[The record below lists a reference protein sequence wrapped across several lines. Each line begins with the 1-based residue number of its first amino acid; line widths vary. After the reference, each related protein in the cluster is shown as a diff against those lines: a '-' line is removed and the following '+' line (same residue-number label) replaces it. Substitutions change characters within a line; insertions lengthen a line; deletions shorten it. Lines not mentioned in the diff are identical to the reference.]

1 MDNDVLEKTHVHNEE
16 KHTHGEDGETRE
28 TLVRIILSAILL
40 AAALIL
46 TEYVLPDLHLWAR
59 LLCFLPAY
67 LTVSGE
73 VIVSAVKNVFH
84 GEIFD
89 EEFLMTVAT
98 VGAFAV
104 GEYPEAVF
112 VMLLYQIGEFLGDLA
127 VGKSRRSIAA
137 LTKIR
142 PDTATVL
149 RDGREIVV
157 SPDEVEQGEIIVLR
171 PGDRV
176 ALDGVVTEGE
186 TLLDTSALT
195 GESDPAEAGTGDTVY
210 SGSLVMSGVIRIRTT
225 SSFSESTASRILKLV
240 EESSAN
246 KAKSEDFITRFSAVY
261 TPVVVSCAVLLAVV
275 PSLFTGEWQTW
286 IYRALTFLVVSCP
299 CALVISVPLTFFC
312 GLGAASSSGVL
323 IKGSNYLEALAAAD
337 TLVCDKTGTLTV
349 GGFSVREVKGVAASD
364 EELLEVTALAETYSN
379 HPIAASIISAY
390 GKTPDEK
397 RLGKVSELSEN
408 GARGIAAQID
418 GETYYV
424 GNAGAASAAGAKIG
438 EIRTPGTSVHVSRGD
453 VYLGYIVLSDTLKPD
468 TSSALERLGS
478 AGMKNVVMLT
488 GDNDGAARVIAEELG
503 VDYRAELMPEDK
515 VGEVETLIGNGA
527 KTVFVGDGIND
538 APVLARADVGVA
550 MGALGSDAAVEAADV
565 VLMDDSL
572 TGLARGVKV
581 ARRTVKIARQNVV
594 FALAVKFCILVLSA
608 AGITGMW
615 LAAFGDVGVMLI
627 AVVNS
632 LRALKKEN

>member
-1 MDNDVLEKTHVHNEE
+1 MNNDILNNEGKNINSE
-16 KHTHGEDGETRE
+16 DGGEDRG
-28 TLVRIILSAILL
+28 TLARIVLSVILL
-40 AAALIL
+40 VAALVL
-46 TEYVLPDLHLWAR
+46 TEYVFADLPVWAR

-67 LTVSGE
+67 LTVGGE
-73 VIVSAVKNVFH
+73 VIVSAVKNVFR

-112 VMLLYQIGEFLGDLA
+112 VMLLYQIGELLGDLA

-149 RDGREIVV
+149 RDGKEIDV
-157 SPDEVEQGEIIVLR
+157 SPDEVAEGEIIVLR

-176 ALDGVVTEGE
+176 ALDGVITEGE
-186 TLLDTSALT
+186 TLLDTSAIT
-195 GESDPAEAGTGDTVY
+195 GESVPADAGIGDTVY
-210 SGSLVMSGVIRIRTT
+210 SGTLVMTGVIRVRTT

-240 EESSAN
+240 EDSSAN

-261 TPVVVSCAVLLAVV
+261 TPVIVICAVLLAVV
-275 PSLFTGEWQTW
+275 PSLITGEWQMW

-312 GLGAASSSGVL
+312 GLGAASASGVL
-323 IKGSNYLEALAAAD
+323 IKGANYLEALAAAD
-337 TLVCDKTGTLTV
+337 TLVCDKTGTLTS
-349 GGFSVREVKGVAASD
+349 GTFTVREVKGFAVPD
-364 EELLEVTALAETYSN
+364 DELLEIAALAETYST
-379 HPIAASIISAY
+379 HPIASSVITAY
-390 GKTPDEK
+390 GKKPDEK
-397 RLGKVSELSEN
+397 RLGRVEELSEN
-408 GARGIAAQID
+408 GARGIKAEID
-418 GETYYV
+418 GETYFV
-424 GNAGAASAAGAKIG
+424 GNAGATSAGGATVG
-438 EIRTPGTSVHVSRGD
+438 EISIPGTSVHVSRKN

-468 TSSALERLGS
+468 TPTALNKLRH
-478 AGMKNVVMLT
+478 AGMRNIVMLT
-488 GDNDGAARVIAEELG
+488 GDNTGAARLTAEELG
-503 VDYRAELMPEDK
+503 IEYRAELLPEEK
-515 VGEVETLIGNGA
+515 VREIETLMGKGGKI
-527 KTVFVGDGIND
+527 VFAGDGIND

-572 TGLARGVKV
+572 TGIARGVTV
-581 ARRTVKIARQNVV
+581 ARRTVRIARQNIA
-594 FALAVKFCILVLSA
+594 FALVVKLCILILSA
-608 AGITGMW
+608 AGVTGMW

-627 AVVNS
+627 AVLNS